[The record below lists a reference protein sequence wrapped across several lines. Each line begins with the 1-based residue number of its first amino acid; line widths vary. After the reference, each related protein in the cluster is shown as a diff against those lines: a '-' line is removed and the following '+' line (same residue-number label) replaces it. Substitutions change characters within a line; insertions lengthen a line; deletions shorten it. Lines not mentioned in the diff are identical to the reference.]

1 MRQWLSIQEHFRRG
15 NAIGDVNHAGEF
27 KLDSGCT
34 LSATLFAF
42 LNAHARFVGVRI
54 DENNPTVASLR
65 ATVSQ
70 TATTTDPAGLVF
82 EKSSIIN
89 SSTLT
94 LQIAIFVTAGH
105 TIYYPKIIDSY
116 FQLTPAT
123 TQNQCVNMST
133 DNFAGDI
140 HYPTITGNECVGST
154 MLVEGLNP
162 DISRNTL
169 SGYLFAEGVA
179 LGAAFGPA
187 PSTRNCR
194 VDSNRFRNTQPGS
207 LDVNNTPPG
216 GIENHCVNSYIAN
229 NVCENLGGPC
239 VTTFGDETMLVS
251 NKARDVGKGHSNA
264 GEHANAGAHAAY
276 TILIGAAGT
285 ARDSSSH
292 VTLLGNVAAQGDVP
306 GAPGCGLIVASNVA
320 GRIEGRGN
328 QFDGA
333 DGPVCAPATIADIDP
348 GLSR

>member
-1 MRQWLSIQEHFRRG
+1 
-15 NAIGDVNHAGEF
+15 
-27 KLDSGCT
+27 
-34 LSATLFAF
+34 
-42 LNAHARFVGVRI
+42 
-54 DENNPTVASLR
+54 
-65 ATVSQ
+65 
-70 TATTTDPAGLVF
+70 
-82 EKSSIIN
+82 
-89 SSTLT
+89 

-105 TIYYPKIIDSY
+105 KIYNPKIIDSY
-116 FQLTPAT
+116 FQMTPAT

-140 HYPTITGNECVGST
+140 HYPTVTGNECVGST

-169 SGYLFAEGVA
+169 SGYLFGEGVA

-194 VDSNRFRNTQPGS
+194 VDGNRFRDTRPGS

-216 GIENHCVNSYIAN
+216 GIENNCFNSYIAN
-229 NVCENLGGPC
+229 NICENLGGPC

-251 NKARDVGKGHSNA
+251 NRARDVGKGHSNA

-276 TILIGAAGT
+276 TILIGAAGA

-292 VTLLGNVAAQGDVP
+292 VTLLGNVAEQGDAP

-328 QFDGA
+328 RFDGA

-348 GLSR
+348 ELFRSSLPGLRLPSTKSHGR